1 MWNLYLLVCTAAMFG
16 FLPKHADDSLY
27 NMIVYNL
34 FPVETKFDAK
44 GPLVS
49 NYSSTNPLEYRCLIY
64 VNIISCIQS
73 NITTEINLGTSMALL
88 KKVSI
93 IHYCTGRIL
102 LYTRSVQL

>member
-1 MWNLYLLVCTAAMFG
+1 MWNIYLLVCTAAMFG

-49 NYSSTNPLEYRCLIY
+49 NYC
-64 VNIISCIQS
+64 
-73 NITTEINLGTSMALL
+73 
-88 KKVSI
+88 
-93 IHYCTGRIL
+93 
-102 LYTRSVQL
+102 

>member
-1 MWNLYLLVCTAAMFG
+1 MWNIYLLVCTAAMFG

-49 NYSSTNPLEYRCLIY
+49 NYCSTDPLDYTTVSSIYTSYRAF
-64 VNIISCIQS
+64 NQ
-73 NITTEINLGTSMALL
+73 T
-88 KKVSI
+88 
-93 IHYCTGRIL
+93 
-102 LYTRSVQL
+102 